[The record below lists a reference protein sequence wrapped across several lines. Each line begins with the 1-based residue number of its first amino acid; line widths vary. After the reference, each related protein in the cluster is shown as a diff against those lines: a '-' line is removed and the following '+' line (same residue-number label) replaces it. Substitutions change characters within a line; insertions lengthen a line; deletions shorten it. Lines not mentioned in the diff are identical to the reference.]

1 MSLRAAARL
10 FGLILLAPTLAQ
22 AKECDRVF
30 ANALVLK
37 AIPGPFD
44 SGLVAVYSKVRIRTR
59 DGLELWTYQIHLTE
73 KQFLPARGQV
83 CRVRYALR
91 KLFGDGVAAPG
102 EGLEF
107 NKPVPNVCSFE
118 CRP

>member
-10 FGLILLAPTLAQ
+10 IALMLLVPPLAQ
-22 AKECDRVF
+22 AKECDHVF
-30 ANALVLK
+30 ANALVLN

-44 SGLVAVYSKVRIRTR
+44 SGVFRVYSKVRIRTR
-59 DGLELWTYQIHLTE
+59 DGFELWTYQIHLSE

-83 CRVRYALR
+83 CRVQYTLK
-91 KLFGDGVAAPG
+91 KLGGGIAARG
-102 EGLEF
+102 ETLEF
-107 NKPVPNVCSFE
+107 NKPVPVVCSFE

>member
-10 FGLILLAPTLAQ
+10 FGLILLAPTLAR

-30 ANALVLK
+30 ANALILK

-83 CRVRYALR
+83 CRVRYTLR
-91 KLFGDGVAAPG
+91 KLEGGIAAPG
-102 EGLEF
+102 EPLEF
-107 NKPVPNVCSFE
+107 NKPVPVVCSFE